1 MGDVAPSTVV
11 LGPDDGLSGTLASE
25 LDAVNIAPE
34 GELPPGITGAV
45 IVADPCPQP
54 VETVMVD
61 GNDWRRLVDD
71 SLWRMLTALQHV
83 RSALATGGG
92 RIVVVVPTIGMAG
105 AAGLVAYTTAI
116 EGIRAMVKSAA
127 RQWSSSGIGVNLVAT
142 PLSLFGDGS
151 AAGHLTAPAVT
162 DDSTLV
168 HTVAESVKF
177 LLRPGL
183 DHLAGE
189 TVVADGGSVMLP

>member
-1 MGDVAPSTVV
+1 MAPSTVV

-34 GELPPGITGAV
+34 GELPSGVTGAV

-54 VETVMVD
+54 IDAVMVD
-61 GNDWRRLVDD
+61 GDDWRRQLDD
-71 SLWRMLTALQHV
+71 SMWRMLTALQHV

-116 EGIRAMVKSAA
+116 EGIRAMAKSAA
-127 RQWSSSGIGVNLVAT
+127 RQWSSSGVAVNLVAT

-189 TVVADGGSVMLP
+189 TIVADGGSVMLP